1 MIGARVVRPETTV
14 AESEQLRRRWFLER
28 RGGYADGTIL
38 PLLMFLGHSAM
49 RFLLRM
55 TFWLGIFLILL
66 SNVGSQPVPK
76 SQISTSDVL
85 VAARDVVTD
94 ITHLCERQPQACPVG
109 SQTTVM
115 LVERAQAGAKILYEF
130 LGHQFGSDDS
140 GSVRTEG
147 VAIQP
152 ASQQTLLPA
161 DLLPPW
167 HGPQPIDTPRDKQ
180 RTPARSSPSSLPVDA
195 EITEAWS

>member
-1 MIGARVVRPETTV
+1 
-14 AESEQLRRRWFLER
+14 
-28 RGGYADGTIL
+28 
-38 PLLMFLGHSAM
+38 M

-55 TFWLGIFLILL
+55 TFWLGIVLILL

-76 SQISTSDVL
+76 SQISTSEVL
-85 VAARDVVTD
+85 AAARDVVGD
-94 ITHLCERQPQACPVG
+94 ITHFCERQPQACTVG
-109 SQTTVM
+109 SQTTVT

-140 GSVRTEG
+140 GSERTTEG

-152 ASQQTLLPA
+152 ASQQTLGPA

-167 HGPQPIDTPRDKQ
+167 YGPQPIDPPRDKQ
-180 RTPARSSPSSLPVDA
+180 RTPPARSSPSSVPVDA